1 MVAIFIILAVLAV
14 IGFLA
19 VLGMAPQNSHVGPQ
33 ALHPMRQRPVAAE
46 GQFNC
51 RVTIRSEQA
60 KNSQAQLFCVE
71 IKGVINAPSDNHDTK
86 LRLTI
91 DDTTEQGAEPVRCN
105 AARYQKD
112 GSGAFLYEEPNGKL
126 PRQQTELANWV
137 TVASLPVGMF
147 SFAKKGA
154 RKLVF
159 RVALVSCETGESLAA
174 ARTQVVYENEN
185 LGFLDATVNVART
198 QQHGVT
204 LALAVAIADD
214 DVAESELDVI
224 RNWAAS
230 KLAESNNGEFVP
242 DIQLE
247 RQLEKALHQA
257 LKFFSSG
264 GRIDIRALC
273 NEIVSLAPE
282 PERFEL
288 MRLCIA
294 VAKADGE
301 VTEREMEVLNR
312 LGMWLVLDRGKIRQ
326 MMEQLMP
333 ADLSGF
339 KNIDAALGITNDMD
353 PELIRKYLNEEYRRW
368 NARVTN
374 SDPNVR
380 KRAESVL
387 GMIAQARQ
395 KYVREQ
401 TLTALH
407 TLTERPQAG

>member
-1 MVAIFIILAVLAV
+1 MTVIFIILAALVV

-19 VLGMAPQNSHVGPQ
+19 VLGMAPQKSNGGSQSPR
-33 ALHPMRQRPVAAE
+33 PMRQRQPASE
-46 GQFNC
+46 GQFEC
-51 RVTIRSEQA
+51 RISVLSEQS
-60 KNSQAQLFCVE
+60 KNGQAQSFCVE

-91 DDTTEQGAEPVRCN
+91 DDVTEQGAEPVRCS
-105 AARYQKD
+105 ASKYQKD
-112 GSGAFLYEEPNGKL
+112 GSGAFLFEEPNGKL
-126 PRQQTELANWV
+126 PRQKTELANWV
-137 TVASLPVGMF
+137 KVASLPVAMF
-147 SFAKKGA
+147 SFAKKGD
-154 RKLVF
+154 RRLVF
-159 RVALVSCETGESLAA
+159 RVAIISCETGESLAA
-174 ARTQVVYENEN
+174 ARVQVVYENEN

-214 DVAESELDVI
+214 DVAQSELDVI

-230 KLAESNNGEFVP
+230 KLADSNNGEFVP
-242 DIQLE
+242 DVQLE

-264 GRIDIRALC
+264 GRIDLRALC

-301 VTEREMEVLNR
+301 VTEREVEVLNR

-333 ADLSGF
+333 ADLSSF
-339 KNIDAALGITNDMD
+339 KNIDAALGITPDMD

-401 TLTALH
+401 APSALH
-407 TLTERPQAG
+407 TLTARPQAG